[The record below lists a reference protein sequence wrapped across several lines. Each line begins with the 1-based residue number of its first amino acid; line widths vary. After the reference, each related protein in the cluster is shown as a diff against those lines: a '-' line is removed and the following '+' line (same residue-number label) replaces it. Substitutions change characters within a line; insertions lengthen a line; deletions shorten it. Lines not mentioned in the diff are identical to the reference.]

1 VRKHIARAAK
11 IAVRGHID
19 WQEPKYILDPSPQV
33 IRDVLDDG
41 VCGQHDSGGADVCGD
56 HVVLGDVDTRGN
68 ASELHV

>member
-1 VRKHIARAAK
+1 VEWDGAGVYVHDG
-11 IAVRGHID
+11 VDDHGGGG
-19 WQEPKYILDPSPQV
+19 S
-33 IRDVLDDG
+33 DVHDDG